1 MLYCIRNAGRMD
13 GKSKAERVIKNSAF
27 YEDLTV
33 KEIMFVQIWF
43 LFLCIWNTLDKNAED
58 MINITGLLH

>member
-1 MLYCIRNAGRMD
+1 MD

-33 KEIMFVQIWF
+33 KEIMFIQIWF